1 MNLGNLKGVT
11 YDVGM
16 WFYPYIKFLF
26 MDYLWLLILFLG
38 LGFSFGMLERY
49 FQHMQYAGLTR
60 KALINYQ
67 DNFRRNNDNQ
77 SPRYGLLANLD
88 NPTKKVTMIR
98 YLHRGGFVLCGWLFL
113 AVFGFMAI
121 GVSMASLAEWLTLK
135 KGYITRGTYYFLD
148 ARNLYGIIWVLVGVV
163 AGFLL
168 ARFFYFLFMRDAIA
182 KKDARYN
189 SEVVNS
195 RKKTA
200 HRSGDMSDA
209 RTLAF
214 KQSIDFDPLAYFNEA
229 KAKNS
234 VFLGVNDNNEAIFIP
249 RDIWKKSNVQIM
261 GAVGSG
267 KGVLACCAL
276 SQCVRNFNDCVIW
289 FDPKNDEFAQHVLK
303 AQTPNFTL
311 IDLRQGKPAQLNLFK
326 SISSYELSELL
337 TAGFSLGRKGDIA
350 DHYRDNDRT
359 AVRYLS
365 NQFPNGTNIHA
376 LIQAAHALPK
386 EIKNAA
392 KGFLTLLDEL
402 GTLSA
407 LKTDTGIN
415 LKDIILN
422 GGCLYVIGSLRDEA
436 VIMLQKMLFVRCIQ
450 IIEARDRLQETT
462 HVNILLDEFKYLL
475 SKSSLEALGTVRDKN
490 CNILLTHQ
498 SLGDFGQCGAD
509 MQPDAVKTTV
519 IDNTPIKWIYRMK
532 DFEAAKWASQQT
544 GQILVDNERCKVSTD
559 IGNIELVDH
568 ESTLFKSERALIDTN
583 TLQHLPDGCAV
594 FIGHGLA
601 RLSYS
606 RPIRVEKT
614 TIRLQEF
621 PVLPP
626 LIPYIMQDDTS
637 TLPLGSVTK
646 PQTAN
651 KDNDEW

>member
-1 MNLGNLKGVT
+1 MNFNHLKHVT
-11 YDVGM
+11 YEVGV
-16 WFYPYIKFLF
+16 WFYPYINFLF
-26 MDYLWLLILFLG
+26 MDYLGLLLLFLA
-38 LGFSFGMLERY
+38 LGFSFGMVERY

-60 KALINYQ
+60 KELVNYQ
-67 DNFRRNNDNQ
+67 DNYRQHNNNQ
-77 SPRYGLLANLD
+77 APRYGLLANLD

-98 YLHRGGFVLCGWLFL
+98 YLHRMGFVLSGWLFL
-113 AVFGFMAI
+113 GVFGFMAI
-121 GVSMASLAEWLTLK
+121 GVVMESLAEYITLK
-135 KGYITRGTYYFLD
+135 KGYITQGSYYFLD
-148 ARNLYGIIWVLVGVV
+148 ARNLYGLAWVFVGVV

-168 ARFFYFLFMRDAIA
+168 ARFCFFLMRDAVA

-189 SEVVNS
+189 TEVVNS

-200 HRSGDMSDA
+200 HRSGEMSDA
-209 RTLAF
+209 RTLDF
-214 KQSIDFDPLAYFNEA
+214 KQSIDFDPLAYFNAA
-229 KAKNS
+229 KAKHS
-234 VFLGVNDNNEAIFIP
+234 VFLGVSEDNEAVFIP

-276 SQCVRNFNDCVIW
+276 SQCVRNFDDCVIW
-289 FDPKNDEFAQHVLK
+289 FDPKNDEFAQHVLN
-303 AQTPNFTL
+303 AQTANFTL
-311 IDLRQGKPAQLNLFK
+311 LDLRQGKPAQLNLFQG
-326 SISSYELSELL
+326 ISSYELSELL

-359 AVRYLS
+359 AVRYLA
-365 NQFPNGTNIHA
+365 NQFANGTNIHA

-402 GTLSA
+402 GALSV
-407 LKTDTGIN
+407 LKTDTGVD
-415 LKDIILN
+415 LKEIILN

-509 MQPDAVKTTV
+509 MQPEAVKTTV

-544 GQILVDNERCKVSTD
+544 GQILVDNERRKVSTD

-594 FIGHGLA
+594 LIGHGLA
-601 RLSYS
+601 RLAYS
-606 RPIRVEKT
+606 RPIRVKRAV
-614 TIRLQEF
+614 IQLHEF

-626 LIPYIMQDDTS
+626 LNPYMVQDDNPIQPS
-637 TLPLGSVTK
+637 GAIPPAQPVSK
-646 PQTAN
+646 H
-651 KDNDEW
+651 NDEW